1 MGHFIQNGSEKL
13 SLYHMSIIPRL
24 LACCLK
30 AFSRP
35 TAYCTFTVIVHSELI
50 NKAFL
55 KDHRIVAHP
64 GTDLAPTARHTTYCF
79 SQAVEML
86 MTCLDVLA
94 GGEALPLPLPPPLVR
109 GRLKL
114 LALLDLK
121 SMFRI

>member
-1 MGHFIQNGSEKL
+1 MGPFIQNGSEKL

-30 AFSRP
+30 SF
-35 TAYCTFTVIVHSELI
+35 
-50 NKAFL
+50 KAFL

-94 GGEALPLPLPPPLVR
+94 GGKALPLPLPPPLVR